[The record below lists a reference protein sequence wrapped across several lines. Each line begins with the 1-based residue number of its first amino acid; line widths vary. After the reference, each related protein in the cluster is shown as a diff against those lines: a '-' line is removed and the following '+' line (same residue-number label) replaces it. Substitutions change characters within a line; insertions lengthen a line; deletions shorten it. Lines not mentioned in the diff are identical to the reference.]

1 MKICVIPDIH
11 GRTVWRNI
19 ITTDNYDKIVF
30 LGDYLDTRDY
40 ISINN
45 QCNNFREI
53 VRYKKAN
60 KNQVILLLGNH
71 DFHYTLYCRDSYSGY
86 KAATD
91 ANVGRD
97 VLEAIKDGSIEACYS
112 YDKFLFSH
120 AGISKEWLENNNCE
134 NFDNPEKIAIF
145 VNNLLRYT
153 PRVFNFTPGPNNSVY
168 GDDTCQGPIWI
179 RPDSLLK
186 SSLEGITQVVGHT
199 QDEKII
205 IHNNL
210 ILTDTLGYSKE
221 FLVITDGV
229 PEIRL
234 IK

>member
-1 MKICVIPDIH
+1 MPPNPEPIPWFTENCLIDFGVPIKFPPIEFTMFKAVPAPGTIISAAAETVWTPLSASPIVLTVLSFDPKAYAIPDNPLIPP
-11 GRTVWRNI
+11 
-19 ITTDNYDKIVF
+19 ITELTGVAIWDNPLVTEDP
-30 LGDYLDTRDY
+30 
-40 ISINN
+40 S
-45 QCNNFREI
+45 
-53 VRYKKAN
+53 
-60 KNQVILLLGNH
+60 
-71 DFHYTLYCRDSYSGY
+71 
-86 KAATD
+86 
-91 ANVGRD
+91 
-97 VLEAIKDGSIEACYS
+97 LENES
-112 YDKFLFSH
+112 DKFLFSH

-153 PRVFNFTPGPNNSVY
+153 PRVFNFTPGPNNSGY